1 MTQERRAVVVTRLED
16 ASGLARLLAAAAA
29 RGLPLEAVAPHALAA
44 PGRAGAPALALTRLS
59 SGTPRWMLLPLLH
72 AEALG
77 LPFVNPPSALAVAH
91 DKAGAL
97 AALEAAGLP
106 VVPTVLVLRDQDAAA
121 AVARLPGE
129 RFVVKTLSGAS
140 GRGVVAGLARDA
152 AVAAATAFADA
163 SGPVLVQPLLGGG
176 VDRRLLV
183 VDGRVAACMERRPGP
198 TGRANLRVGAS
209 AGAFEPGPAE
219 VDIALRA
226 AALLRLHV
234 AGVDLLRD
242 ATGPR
247 VLELN
252 ASPGLS
258 GIEAATGR
266 DVAGAI
272 VEALAARLAQA

>member
-1 MTQERRAVVVTRLED
+1 
-16 ASGLARLLAAAAA
+16 
-29 RGLPLEAVAPHALAA
+29 
-44 PGRAGAPALALTRLS
+44 
-59 SGTPRWMLLPLLH
+59 
-72 AEALG
+72 
-77 LPFVNPPSALAVAH
+77 
-91 DKAGAL
+91 
-97 AALEAAGLP
+97 
-106 VVPTVLVLRDQDAAA
+106 
-121 AVARLPGE
+121 
-129 RFVVKTLSGAS
+129 
-140 GRGVVAGLARDA
+140 
-152 AVAAATAFADA
+152 
-163 SGPVLVQPLLGGG
+163 
-176 VDRRLLV
+176 
-183 VDGRVAACMERRPGP
+183 
-198 TGRANLRVGAS
+198 
-209 AGAFEPGPAE
+209 